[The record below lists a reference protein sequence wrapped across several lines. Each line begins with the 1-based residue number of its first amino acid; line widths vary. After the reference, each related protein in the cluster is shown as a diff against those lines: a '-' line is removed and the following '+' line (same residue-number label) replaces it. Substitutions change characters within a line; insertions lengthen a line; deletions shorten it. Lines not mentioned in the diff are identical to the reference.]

1 MPGRMTEHL
10 VNVDTCTV
18 VQVSEAAIPFVE
30 ELLVRL
36 GLAGAILVALIS
48 FCYVVSQYLLKD

>member
-1 MPGRMTEHL
+1 MTEHL